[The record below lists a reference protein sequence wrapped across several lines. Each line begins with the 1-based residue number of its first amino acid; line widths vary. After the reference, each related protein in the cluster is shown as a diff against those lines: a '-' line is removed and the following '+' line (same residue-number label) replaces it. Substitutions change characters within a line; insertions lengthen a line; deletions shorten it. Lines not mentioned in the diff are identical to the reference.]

1 MELMDALKSLDP
13 TVDEHWNKSGQ
24 PNLTSLSAMT
34 GTNVTRVKVVK
45 LAPELVREIIEE
57 AVSEDPPETDD
68 SGHGLHALNA
78 AFSAL
83 TSEEIR
89 NNSSLQQVV
98 SSYNHHYTTMMT
110 MHNRNVIKGRM

>member
-13 TVDEHWNKSGQ
+13 ANDDHWNTMDQ
-24 PNLTSLSAMT
+24 PDIKALSAMT

-45 LAPELVREIIEE
+45 LAPDLLRGIVAE
-57 AVSEDPPETDD
+57 AHSEDPPETDD
-68 SGHGLHALNA
+68 SGHGIHALNA

-83 TSEEIR
+83 TKEEIR

-98 SSYNHHYTTMMT
+98 SSYNHHYPTMMT